1 MNDEKRCTNKSFSSK
16 SECYF
21 RVDKANSY
29 SHPNETAK
37 ESVLVKKREDRKYA
51 FSGRVK
57 GAKRND

>member
-1 MNDEKRCTNKSFSSK
+1 MKKDAQINPFLPNPNAILELINAQ
-16 SECYF
+16 
-21 RVDKANSY
+21 ANSY